1 MTHKLVNSKNSKL
14 FRNTGLTV
22 ILFLS
27 PWLFSLIVFWYG
39 PICYTAVLGFM
50 KYRLIGGGHFNGIEN
65 YINIFSDKLFWIG
78 LRNTFVFVLMYVPL
92 NMAMGLFTA
101 YLLNMDIKAKGLWR
115 SIIYLP
121 AIVPVVAVLVLGKFM
136 FYPNGL
142 INTVI
147 ELFGIRGPLWLA
159 NPKLIIPASVFLMI
173 WQCGTGMVVYLGAF
187 QSVSAQYYEAAEIDG
202 VSVPGQF
209 FRITIPLI
217 SPTILFR
224 VVIDIIFGLM
234 IFVPGLV
241 LPEGGV
247 PGGPGTSS
255 RFFALHIYEKA
266 FQRFCLGEASAL
278 ATILIVISFIITWLL
293 MRASNKYVYYEV

>member
-1 MTHKLVNSKNSKL
+1 MAVSMVTSNSSKL
-14 FRNTGLTV
+14 FGNRGLTV
-22 ILFLS
+22 ILFIL

-39 PICYTAVLGFM
+39 PIIYTAVLGFM

-78 LRNTFVFVLMYVPL
+78 LRNTFLFILLYVPL
-92 NMAMGLFTA
+92 NMAMGLLTA
-101 YLLNMDIKAKGLWR
+101 YLLNMDIRAKGLWR

-147 ELFGIRGPLWLA
+147 ELFGVRGPLWLA
-159 NPKLIIPASVFLMI
+159 NPRLIIPASVLLMV

-187 QSVSAQYYEAAEIDG
+187 QGVSTHYYEAAKIDG
-202 VSVPGQF
+202 VSSFGQF
-209 FRITIPLI
+209 FLITIPLI

-224 VVIDIIFGLM
+224 IVIDMIFGLM
-234 IFVPGLV
+234 IFVPALI

-266 FQRFCLGEASAL
+266 FQRFNLGEASAL
-278 ATILIVISFIITWLL
+278 ATILIIISFIITWLP
-293 MRASNKYVYYEV
+293 MRASNTYVYSEV